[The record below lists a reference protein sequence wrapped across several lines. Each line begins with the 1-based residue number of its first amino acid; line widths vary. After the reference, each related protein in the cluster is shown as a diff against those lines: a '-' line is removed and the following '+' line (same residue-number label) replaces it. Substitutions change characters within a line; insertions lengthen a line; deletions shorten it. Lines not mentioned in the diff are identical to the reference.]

1 MTIEEL
7 LKSAAELTQVPPDAA
22 AEFASA
28 QDALAAELI
37 RRMGLRPDLERMIG
51 AKNGEMMENNSRNF
65 LRFMNSLFHHY
76 APQVLVETAVWVFR
90 SYRAHGFQVSYWPAN
105 LDTTVELLREELSAP
120 TFDAVYPYFVWLIV
134 NIPSFTGLSEAVAVK
149 GTVAAHGR

>member
-1 MTIEEL
+1 
-7 LKSAAELTQVPPDAA
+7 
-22 AEFASA
+22 
-28 QDALAAELI
+28 
-37 RRMGLRPDLERMIG
+37 
-51 AKNGEMMENNSRNF
+51 
-65 LRFMNSLFHHY
+65 
-76 APQVLVETAVWVFR
+76 VFR